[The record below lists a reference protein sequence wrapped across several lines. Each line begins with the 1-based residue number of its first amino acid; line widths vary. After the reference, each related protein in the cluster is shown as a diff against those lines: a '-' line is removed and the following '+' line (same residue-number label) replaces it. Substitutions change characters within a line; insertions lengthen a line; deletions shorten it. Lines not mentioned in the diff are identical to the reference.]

1 MRSTAPAFTDSKVS
15 KSEME
20 LKHTVG
26 QKKHVELSLY
36 QATKFIQNNRE
47 TERAEGHR
55 FHDQPVH
62 QHFSSQC
69 PEQLIHPTLSLTI
82 QGSHHSFLH
91 VNKVDK
97 A

>member
-1 MRSTAPAFTDSKVS
+1 MRSTAHAFTDREAS

-20 LKHTVG
+20 LKYTVG

-36 QATKFIQNNRE
+36 QATKFIKNKRE

-55 FHDQPVH
+55 FHDQLAH

-69 PEQLIHPTLSLTI
+69 AEQLIDPTHT
-82 QGSHHSFLH
+82 G
-91 VNKVDK
+91 
-97 A
+97 